1 MAELLTRV
9 MALPL
14 APLHKTI
21 ATLQAQFT
29 NAQREGANVTLQMQ
43 TSLDAMRQRQDT
55 QMNRLVEIAT
65 DARSASEGLE
75 DLDDLLTERHDA
87 QAARDQ
93 YVQDQLAGLHTK
105 AVAAEQ
111 STARLV
117 AQMAAELRTQLKT
130 QSADHADRLAVATHA
145 ITRIDTGLDE
155 LRTRIDAVAPALAPR
170 FDTLTATVQEA
181 SSDSARQATAHM
193 TRVNTGLG
201 ELRACVDAVAPALSP
216 RFDTLAATVQ
226 EASIDS
232 VRQMTTQLKTQSA
245 DHTGR
250 LAAATQT
257 ISRIDTGLG
266 ELRVGIDAVAPALAP
281 SFDTL
286 AATVQEAS
294 SDSARHYHSLSE
306 SQKAVVAA
314 AVHEQLAPFKAKSR
328 FLLAFSALSC
338 ASTVA
343 LLCLHFIH

>member
-1 MAELLTRV
+1 MKRHEPSHEDVQRTIDEQEQAMAELLTRV

-21 ATLQAQFT
+21 ATLQAQFM
-29 NAQREGANVTLQMQ
+29 NAQREGTNVTLQIQ
-43 TSLDAMRQRQDT
+43 TSLDAMQQRQDT
-55 QMNRLVEIAT
+55 QMNRLGEIAT
-65 DARSASEGLE
+65 DARSASEDLD

-93 YVQDQLAGLHTK
+93 HVLDQLASLHTK
-105 AVAAEQ
+105 VVAAEQ
-111 STARLV
+111 SM
-117 AQMAAELRTQLKT
+117 AQMAAELRTQLKA
-130 QSADHADRLAVATHA
+130 QSADQADRLAVATNT

-155 LRTRIDAVAPALAPR
+155 LRTRIDAVVPALAPR
-170 FDTLTATVQEA
+170 FDTLAATVQEA

-201 ELRACVDAVAPALSP
+201 ELRVCVDAVAPALSP
-216 RFDTLAATVQ
+216 R
-226 EASIDS
+226 
-232 VRQMTTQLKTQSA
+232 
-245 DHTGR
+245 
-250 LAAATQT
+250 
-257 ISRIDTGLG
+257 
-266 ELRVGIDAVAPALAP
+266 
-281 SFDTL
+281 FDTL

-314 AVHEQLAPFKAKSR
+314 AVQEQLAPFQAKSR
-328 FLLAFSALSC
+328 FLLAISALSC
-338 ASTVA
+338 ASIVV